1 MAIRWWAM
9 RRLLILSLL
18 FLATGC
24 RTWDVRAFDVPLDG
38 KERYMTASSELT
50 TDEKV
55 GVIVVVG
62 VAIGASVAIALSAN

>member
-1 MAIRWWAM
+1 M
-9 RRLLILSLL
+9 RRLLLL
-18 FLATGC
+18 FLLAAGC

-50 TDEKV
+50 KDETI

-62 VAIGASVAIALSAN
+62 VAIGASVALAMAAN